1 MNIPSGFQ
9 LGTSILTTIEDR
21 STQEYATDERLSFV
35 VNSGNLPDGVKR
47 FIRNR
52 KVISNRYLN
61 NDVGTIQKGNLLY
74 DLSHKAPYQEIKE
87 LRY

>member
-1 MNIPSGFQ
+1 M
-9 LGTSILTTIEDR
+9 
-21 STQEYATDERLSFV
+21 
-35 VNSGNLPDGVKR
+35 VNSQGIPDNVKP
-47 FIRNR
+47 FIRNK